1 VTTTVQERSE
11 LPGRLIVAEGTDGSG
26 KSTAISLLESWLIAE
41 GYHVYRTS
49 WNSSPFVKPL
59 MRQFKKK
66 EWLGPAA
73 FSLLHA
79 SDFYDRYNRMIL
91 PRLQAGYIVLAD
103 RWVYTA
109 WVRDSLRGLDLAWI
123 QSLYKNVCA
132 PHLAIYFSVPP
143 DVAIA
148 RLKHSS
154 RQLKYYESG
163 QDISGLHDRWAS
175 FLWFQEKMRL
185 AYLSLAEQHVLQLF
199 DGTKSITEQQKILR
213 QWLQPVLEA
222 QTASSSFFQGSPP
235 ISKTLLKGGL

>member
-1 VTTTVQERSE
+1 MTMTVKDTAEVH
-11 LPGRLIVAEGTDGSG
+11 GRLIVAEGTDGSG
-26 KSTAISLLESWLIAE
+26 KSTAVSLLESWLTAE
-41 GYHVYRTS
+41 GYPVYRTS

-59 MRQFKKK
+59 MRHFKKK

-109 WVRDSLRGLDLAWI
+109 WVRDSLRGLDLPWV
-123 QSLYKNVCA
+123 QSLYANVRT
-132 PHLAIYFSVPP
+132 PDLAIYFSVPP
-143 DVAIA
+143 DIAIA

-185 AYLSLAEQHVLQLF
+185 AYLSLADHNVLQLF
-199 DGTKSITEQQKILR
+199 DATRPIIEQQKILR
-213 QWLQPVLEA
+213 QWLK
-222 QTASSSFFQGSPP
+222 P
-235 ISKTLLKGGL
+235 IVENSQARQRFLSAGEYLYRE